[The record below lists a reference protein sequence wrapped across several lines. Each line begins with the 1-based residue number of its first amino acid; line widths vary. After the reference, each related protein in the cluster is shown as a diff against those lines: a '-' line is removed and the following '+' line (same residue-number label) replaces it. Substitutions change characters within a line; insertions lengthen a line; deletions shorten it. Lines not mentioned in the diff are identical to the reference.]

1 MPPASAALW
10 PQIVTMALAFAALL
24 VLVGTLLNVHKLLSR
39 TTAIRKEL
47 SEARENSAQSQLV
60 EAVAQLQSIAAS
72 LDRIALRCD
81 AIEASIDEAA
91 RRAPGSEG
99 GEIGAAVAT
108 VGRGL
113 TELQTPLRE
122 IRDLLGRTETERL
135 ADEVRRSLFTRGYDK
150 VVILTD
156 LTTAARSGETRAQVE
171 VVKEGVKSKGF
182 VLLRDG
188 SAVEVK
194 ISPTYEMFP

>member
-81 AIEASIDEAA
+81 AIEARIDEAA

-113 TELQTPLRE
+113 TELQVPLRE
-122 IRDLLGRTETERL
+122 IRDLLGRTETEKL

-150 VVILTD
+150 VSVLTD
-156 LTTAARSGETRAQVE
+156 LTTAARSGETRVQVE